1 MTNKN
6 LVDSRL
12 RARGYL
18 IDVIRCVIY
27 LARQGIALQGSVNN
41 DNVTQ
46 LMLLLGTKDATIK
59 SKLLSDGKKYSHH
72 DVQNELLSIMP
83 TRFNKK
89 GRHYKKKWIFCN
101 NV

>member
-1 MTNKN
+1 MLSERNKEVAYINKGFRSWKKAPKCFEDHQASNSHKAAAAYHVVIPKCKDVEEMTNKN

-41 DNVTQ
+41 DNFT
-46 LMLLLGTKDATIK
+46 
-59 SKLLSDGKKYSHH
+59 
-72 DVQNELLSIMP
+72 
-83 TRFNKK
+83 
-89 GRHYKKKWIFCN
+89 
-101 NV
+101 